1 MPFIHVELLEGRSP
15 QAKEAMAKEIIE
27 VVSKHSGAPTERIH
41 VVFQDMKKENY
52 FHNPKSTGRLAE
64 VIPQPFPLA
73 N

>member
-27 VVSKHSGAPTERIH
+27 LVSKHSGAPTERIH

-52 FHNPKSTGRLAE
+52 FHNPK
-64 VIPQPFPLA
+64 
-73 N
+73 